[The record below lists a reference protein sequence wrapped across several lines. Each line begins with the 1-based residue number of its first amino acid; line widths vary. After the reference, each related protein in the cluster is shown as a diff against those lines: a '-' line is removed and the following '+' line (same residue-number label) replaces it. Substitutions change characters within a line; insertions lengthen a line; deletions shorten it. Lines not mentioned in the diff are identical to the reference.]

1 MDILKEFQS
10 SMHDVCEASMS
21 AYIQSEQ
28 YRKEQNNMNN
38 LITQLKQSLNPKEK
52 ETLIRLVDLFTEV
65 EYKSVEEAYTRG
77 FVDGVSVYG
86 SLLHKK

>member
-1 MDILKEFQS
+1 MDIVKEFQS
-10 SMHDVCEASMS
+10 NMHDVCEASMS

-28 YRKEQNNMNN
+28 YRKEQNNINS
-38 LITQLKQSLNPKEK
+38 LIAQLKQSLNLEEK
-52 ETLIRLVDLFTEV
+52 ETLNRLVDLFTEV

>member
-1 MDILKEFQS
+1 MDILKEFQLNI
-10 SMHDVCEASMS
+10 HDVCEVSIS
-21 AYIQSEQ
+21 AYLQSEQ
-28 YRKEQNNMNN
+28 YRKEQNNINN
-38 LITQLKQSLNPKEK
+38 FIVQLKQSLNPKDK